1 LKSKPIS
8 DIVFLIRQ
16 QHEENTPDLL
26 VSVVEYIRPS
36 KRNLAQANENL
47 EGLIRILHE
56 NPSELRDFKVYLSR
70 VFEGKLYVH
79 LFTESGILTT
89 RGFFQEAFD
98 RINSILLPKFVD
110 ENDVIAVFGAIFYK
124 RWDFLWVNEIQENTW
139 INLFRLLDFCP
150 VHEMGLKDRLL
161 TQTLSSIIVVSQR
174 IAALGLE
181 PEILTKLPE
190 LEEFDSPFLV
200 QNKTLFD
207 YIDNYSSLDDFDM
220 SDQNPDYKHAL
231 VMLSQ
236 CEEYSLLIRKNKS
249 KHGTDLHFTYL
260 LHRLNQNIAR
270 IRLLLKLVA
279 SSDSQ
284 SKFQTEIELINVL
297 VKAINRKNS
306 LSDHIDDNVNLL
318 AFQITEHAGKTGDHY
333 ISNNS
338 KEWWKMLLSAM
349 GGGFIVGF
357 LSIIKVLIY
366 YLRLPLFGEAFLYSM
381 NYSLGFIGIHLTHSV
396 LATKQPAMTASK
408 LAAALDESD
417 KPRSVSLNNLAEMI
431 VKISRSQF
439 IAFVGNVLIA
449 FPVAFIIA
457 YGYHYFFRQHLAD
470 TDKAL
475 YLIEGLNPISSLAI
489 LHGGIAGIFLF
500 LSGMIS
506 GYYDNKNVYNKIHQ
520 RIKTNKRLTKFFGPK
535 VSLKLGTY
543 IENNL
548 GSLAGNF
555 FLGIFLGS
563 MGTIGIILGL
573 PLDIQHITFA
583 SANFGLAF
591 VSVGDQLSTYQIL
604 ISIAG
609 IFCIGL
615 MNFLVSF
622 SLAVFVVMKSRK
634 ITYTHSSKLL
644 KIIAHRFFTR
654 PHHFF
659 LPIYKLEPIKEPVKE
674 SAGENKVVKD
684 GAKSPVEG
692 EKVRPV
698 KK

>member
-1 LKSKPIS
+1 LKIKTIT
-8 DIVFLIRQ
+8 DILFHIKQ
-16 QHEENTPDLL
+16 GHEEKTPDLL
-26 VSVVEYIRPS
+26 VAVVDYVRPS
-36 KRNLAQANENL
+36 KRNWGQAKENL
-47 EGLIRILHE
+47 ENLIQFLKD
-56 NPSELRDFKVYLSR
+56 NPQEIKLLKKYLSGI
-70 VFEGKLYVH
+70 FESKQYVH

-98 RINSILLPKFVD
+98 RITSRMLPKFVD
-110 ENDVIAVFGAIFYK
+110 ENDATSIFGIVFHK
-124 RWDFLWVNEIQENTW
+124 KWDYLWVMEIPEKTW
-139 INLFRLLDFCP
+139 VDLFRL
-150 VHEMGLKDRLL
+150 MGLYQIDELEMDNRML
-161 TQTLSSIIVVSQR
+161 TQTLNSIMVLSQR
-174 IAALGLE
+174 VAALGLE
-181 PEILTKLPE
+181 PEILSKLPE
-190 LEEFDSPFLV
+190 LEDFDSPFLV

-207 YIDNYSSLDDFDM
+207 YIDHYDVNSDFDQ
-220 SDQNPDYKHAL
+220 SDQNPDYKHIL

-236 CEEYSLLIRKNKS
+236 CEDYSLLIRKNKS
-249 KHGTDLHFTYL
+249 KYGTDLHFTYL

-270 IRLLLKLVA
+270 LRLLLKLLTK
-279 SSDSQ
+279 SDSQ
-284 SKFQTEIELINVL
+284 TPFQTEIELLNVL

-306 LSDHIDDNVNLL
+306 LSDHIEDNVNLL

-333 ISNNS
+333 ITNTS

-349 GGGFIVGF
+349 GGGLIVGF
-357 LSIIKVLIY
+357 LTIIKVMIY

-417 KPRSVSLNNLAEMI
+417 KPKSVSLSNLAELI

-439 IAFVGNVLIA
+439 IAFVGNVFVA
-449 FPVAFIIA
+449 FPVAFLLA
-457 YGYHYFFRQHLAD
+457 YGFHYFTGNHVAD
-470 TDKAL
+470 SDKAFH
-475 YLIEGLNPISSLAI
+475 LIHNINPISSLAL
-489 LHGGIAGIFLF
+489 LHAGITGIFLF

-506 GYYDNKNVYNKIHQ
+506 GYYDNKNIYNRIPQ
-520 RIKTNKRLTKFFGPK
+520 RIKNNPNLRRVLGPK
-535 VSLKLGTY
+535 VSLRIGTY

-555 FLGIFLGS
+555 FLGIFLGT

-583 SANFGLAF
+583 SGNFGLAF
-591 VSVGDQLSTYQIL
+591 VSVGDQLSNNQIL
-604 ISIAG
+604 ITVAG
-609 IFCIGL
+609 IFAIGL

-634 ITYTHSSKLL
+634 ITYTHSSKLFG
-644 KIIAHRFFTR
+644 IIMRRFITR

-659 LPIYKLEPIKEPVKE
+659 FPSKPADDKAEEVEEKIAE
-674 SAGENKVVKD
+674 KVD
-684 GAKSPVEG
+684 TDTTINMSSEDT
-692 EKVRPV
+692 KVRPV